1 MVIYINTYIVKNGD
15 TLYGISNQY
24 GVSVVDLLKLN
35 NLSSGSVIKVGQT
48 IIIPNNSGNNPNTTF
63 NYTVK
68 KGDTLYGIARM
79 YKTSVQELVK
89 LNNLVNSDLS
99 IGQILKIP
107 EMYNSEEEINLPEY
121 INYTVRKGDT
131 LYSISKK
138 YGITPDL
145 IIKDNSLSNN
155 NLTIGEVLKI
165 RILNDN
171 GVIEECFGED
181 YIIPASTNYISYTVK
196 KGDSLYSIA
205 NKYNISVSSIVSANN
220 LKSNNLRIG
229 EILKI
234 PIVSS
239 GSTTMKYIV
248 KKGDSLYSIARKYNT
263 TVDNL
268 KKKNNLTSNN
278 LSIGQ
283 ELII

>member
-1 MVIYINTYIVKNGD
+1 MVIYINTYIVKSGD

-99 IGQILKIP
+99 VGQILKIP

-181 YIIPASTNYISYTVK
+181 YIIPTSTNYISYTVK

-268 KKKNNLTSNN
+268 NR
-278 LSIGQ
+278 
-283 ELII
+283 

>member
-1 MVIYINTYIVKNGD
+1 MVIYINTYIVKSGD

-181 YIIPASTNYISYTVK
+181 YIIPTSTNYISYTVK

-268 KKKNNLTSNN
+268 KKKNNLTGNN

>member
-1 MVIYINTYIVKNGD
+1 MVIYINTYIVKSGD

>member
-1 MVIYINTYIVKNGD
+1 MVIYINTYIVKSGD

-99 IGQILKIP
+99 VGQILKIP

-131 LYSISKK
+131 LY
-138 YGITPDL
+138 
-145 IIKDNSLSNN
+145 
-155 NLTIGEVLKI
+155 
-165 RILNDN
+165 
-171 GVIEECFGED
+171 
-181 YIIPASTNYISYTVK
+181 
-196 KGDSLYSIA
+196 
-205 NKYNISVSSIVSANN
+205 
-220 LKSNNLRIG
+220 
-229 EILKI
+229 
-234 PIVSS
+234 
-239 GSTTMKYIV
+239 
-248 KKGDSLYSIARKYNT
+248 
-263 TVDNL
+263 
-268 KKKNNLTSNN
+268 
-278 LSIGQ
+278 
-283 ELII
+283 